1 VTQRKCSKCYGS
13 GRVGPYGSPA
23 EMLVPCEACAGTGW
37 VEYRPPAKRRGGA
50 PGSLTEAQVLV
61 MGPRELLDAARAA
74 AAAEGIPERE
84 WWRRAARARLD
95 RLEVERRLRRAWRRP
110 QRPRAGQGG
119 GSRSWS
125 GRALPPK
132 L

>member
-1 VTQRKCSKCYGS
+1 MTQRKCSKCYGS

-95 RLEVERRLRRAWRRP
+95 RLEVERRLREAAEAVARHAS
-110 QRPRAGQGG
+110 GQGG